1 MTIPEP
7 TTAGEA
13 RLTGPFPGSD
23 IQLFAGHGKTKKP
36 HAAAQGFRILLC
48 FSFPFNPSDVHLF
61 CHFRA
66 QRGWKGTKTLYSH
79 SMQTNAFRLIFVSPV
94 RSRDSD
100 STDYLYSPCS
110 TASVYHFFI
119 SVIKRLFCCGLR
131 GLFPWNYYS
140 TSSVSYQAE

>member
-1 MTIPEP
+1 MVGLMTIPEP

-94 RSRDSD
+94 RSRDEEMKLLIH
-100 STDYLYSPCS
+100 TC
-110 TASVYHFFI
+110 AG
-119 SVIKRLFCCGLR
+119 KREL
-131 GLFPWNYYS
+131 
-140 TSSVSYQAE
+140 VH